1 MRLRPFSVRLAG
13 LFIWARADSEKP
25 VGESGT
31 GDSGRGLFDAPVA
44 VPAAGMES
52 SRSFPLGLAAGI
64 KIISGNDPQAGGD
77 LRVPAGLGHLQEM
90 LRPPP
95 IFLR

>member
-1 MRLRPFSVRLAG
+1 
-13 LFIWARADSEKP
+13 
-25 VGESGT
+25 
-31 GDSGRGLFDAPVA
+31 
-44 VPAAGMES
+44 MES